1 MERKKT
7 GICQIDH
14 KEWPI
19 ESLMPASS
27 VRDNLV
33 NLIRLEHPDW
43 DENGYISLQELAN
56 YRDKYVRSMLSDE
69 KGELSFIDMEVVNSL
84 KTDGVLSRNINEE
97 IIEYL
102 SFGQRIADKVAE
114 FGGSWKFII
123 IFFSIILVWMLLN
136 IIYLANRAF
145 DPYPFILL
153 NLVLSCIAAVQ
164 APVIMMSQNRQE
176 TKDRLRAL
184 NDYQV
189 NLKAELEIRQLHEK
203 MDHLLIKQGQRMLEI
218 QEIQLDLMEQILN
231 LSQRMNNH
239 LDESQDKGKK

>member
-1 MERKKT
+1 MEFKKT

-14 KEWPI
+14 MEWPKD
-19 ESLMPASS
+19 SLMPASS
-27 VRDNLV
+27 VRGNLA
-33 NLIRLEHPDW
+33 NLIRLEHPNW
-43 DENGYISLQELAN
+43 DENGYISLHELSN

-69 KGELSFIDMEVVNSL
+69 KGELSSIEMEVVNSL
-84 KTDGVLSRNINEE
+84 KNAGVLSRNINEE
-97 IIEYL
+97 ITEHL

-114 FGGSWKFII
+114 FGGSWTFII
-123 IFFSIILVWMLLN
+123 TFFSMILVWILLN
-136 IIYLANRAF
+136 IIILASKSF

-176 TKDRLRAL
+176 TKDRLRSL

-203 MDHLLIKQGQRMLEI
+203 MDHLLIKQG
-218 QEIQLDLMEQILN
+218 
-231 LSQRMNNH
+231 
-239 LDESQDKGKK
+239 

>member
-69 KGELSFIDMEVVNSL
+69 KGELSFIDIEVVNSL

>member
-1 MERKKT
+1 MEFKKT

-14 KEWPI
+14 KEWPKD
-19 ESLMPASS
+19 SLMPASS
-27 VRDNLV
+27 VRGNLA
-33 NLIRLEHPDW
+33 NLIRLEHPNW
-43 DENGYISLQELAN
+43 DENGYISLHELSN

-69 KGELSFIDMEVVNSL
+69 KGELSSIEMEVVNSL
-84 KTDGVLSRNINEE
+84 KNAGVLSRNINEE
-97 IIEYL
+97 ITEHL

-114 FGGSWKFII
+114 FGGSWTFII
-123 IFFSIILVWMLLN
+123 TFFSMILVWILLN
-136 IIYLANRAF
+136 IIILASKSF

-176 TKDRLRAL
+176 TKDRLRSL

-231 LSQRMNNH
+231 LSQRMSNH
-239 LDESQDKGKK
+239 LDESQDKTKE

>member
-1 MERKKT
+1 MEFKKT

-14 KEWPI
+14 KEWPMDR
-19 ESLMPASS
+19 LMPASS
-27 VRDNLV
+27 VRGNLA
-33 NLIRLEHPDW
+33 NLIRLEHPNW
-43 DENGYISLQELAN
+43 DENGYISLHELSN

-69 KGELSFIDMEVVNSL
+69 KGELSSIEMEVVNSL
-84 KTDGVLSRNINEE
+84 KNAGVLSRNINEE
-97 IIEYL
+97 ITEHL

-114 FGGSWKFII
+114 FGGSWTFII
-123 IFFSIILVWMLLN
+123 TFFSMILVWILLN
-136 IIYLANRAF
+136 IIILASKSF

-176 TKDRLRAL
+176 TKDRLRSL

-231 LSQRMNNH
+231 LSQRMSNH
-239 LDESQDKGKK
+239 LDESQDKTKE

>member
-7 GICQIDH
+7 GICQIDGR
-14 KEWPI
+14 EYPM
-19 ESLMPASS
+19 ESLMPAAS
-27 VRDNLV
+27 VRDNIA
-33 NLIRLEHPDW
+33 NLIRMDHPGW
-43 DENGYISLQELAN
+43 NENGYISLQELAK

-69 KGELSFIDMEVVNSL
+69 KGELSSIDMEVVNSL
-84 KTDGVLSRNINEE
+84 KTAGVLSRNIDEE
-97 IIEYL
+97 ITEHL

-114 FGGSWKFII
+114 FGGSWTFII
-123 IFFSIILVWMLLN
+123 TFFSMILVWMLMN

-231 LSQRMNNH
+231 LSQRMSNH
-239 LDESQDKGKK
+239 LEESQKQK

>member
-69 KGELSFIDMEVVNSL
+69 KGELSFIDIEVVNSL

-189 NLKAELEIRQLHEK
+189 NLKAELEIGSCMKRW
-203 MDHLLIKQGQRMLEI
+203 II
-218 QEIQLDLMEQILN
+218 C
-231 LSQRMNNH
+231 
-239 LDESQDKGKK
+239 

>member
-1 MERKKT
+1 MEFKKT
-7 GICQIDH
+7 AICQIDH
-14 KEWPI
+14 KEWPMD
-19 ESLMPASS
+19 SLMPASS
-27 VRDNLV
+27 VRGNLA
-33 NLIRLEHPDW
+33 NLIRLEHPNW
-43 DENGYISLQELAN
+43 DENGYISLHELSN

-69 KGELSFIDMEVVNSL
+69 KGELSSIEMEVVNSL
-84 KTDGVLSRNINEE
+84 KNAGVLSRNINEE
-97 IIEYL
+97 ITEHL

-114 FGGSWKFII
+114 FGGSWTFII
-123 IFFSIILVWMLLN
+123 TFFSMILVWILLN
-136 IIYLANRAF
+136 IIILASKSF

-176 TKDRLRAL
+176 TKDRLRSL

-231 LSQRMNNH
+231 LSQRMSNH
-239 LDESQDKGKK
+239 LDESQDKTKE

>member
-69 KGELSFIDMEVVNSL
+69 KGELSFIDIEVVNSL

-123 IFFSIILVWMLLN
+123 IFVSIILVWMLLN

>member
-1 MERKKT
+1 MDQKKT

-14 KEWPI
+14 KEWPMD
-19 ESLMPASS
+19 SLMPASA
-27 VRDNLV
+27 VRDNLSK
-33 NLIRLEHPDW
+33 LIRNDHPDW
-43 DENGYISLQELAN
+43 DENGYISLQELSK
-56 YRDKYVRSMLSDE
+56 YRDEYVRAMLSDE
-69 KGELSFIDMEVVNSL
+69 KGELSAIDMEVVNSL
-84 KTDGVLSRNINEE
+84 KTAGVLSRNINEE
-97 IIEYL
+97 ITEHL

-114 FGGSWKFII
+114 FGGSWTFII
-123 IFFSIILVWMLLN
+123 IFFSMILVWMLGN
-136 IIYLANRAF
+136 IVYLANRAF

-189 NLKAELEIRQLHEK
+189 NLKAEVEIRQLHEK

-231 LSQRMNNH
+231 LSQRMSNH
-239 LDESQDKGKK
+239 LEQSQDRGKE

>member
-1 MERKKT
+1 MVLKKT
-7 GICQIDH
+7 GICQMDH

-19 ESLMPASS
+19 DSLMPASA
-27 VRDNLV
+27 VRDNLA
-33 NLIRLEHPDW
+33 NLIRIEHPAW
-43 DENGYISLQELAN
+43 DENGYISLQELSK

-69 KGELSFIDMEVVNSL
+69 KGELSSIDMEVVNSL
-84 KTDGVLSRNINEE
+84 KTSAVLSRNINEE
-97 IIEYL
+97 VIEHL
-102 SFGQRIADKVAE
+102 AFGQRIADKVAE
-114 FGGSWKFII
+114 FGGSWTFII
-123 IFFSIILVWMLLN
+123 IFFSMILVWMLVN
-136 IIYLANRAF
+136 IIFLATRAF

-203 MDHLLIKQGQRMLEI
+203 MDHLLIKQGQRVLEI
-218 QEIQLDLMEQILN
+218 QEIQLDLMEQIFN
-231 LSQRMNNH
+231 LSQKMSNH
-239 LDESQDKGKK
+239 LNESQDKGEK

>member
-1 MERKKT
+1 
-7 GICQIDH
+7 
-14 KEWPI
+14 
-19 ESLMPASS
+19 
-27 VRDNLV
+27 
-33 NLIRLEHPDW
+33 
-43 DENGYISLQELAN
+43 LQELAN

-69 KGELSFIDMEVVNSL
+69 KGELSFIDIEVVNSL

-231 LSQRMNNH
+231 LSQRMSNH